1 MTRESLVGKTLGG
14 YALRGEVGEGGTS
27 AVFRAEHP
35 AHGTVAVKVLREKLR
50 HDKTAVTRFVR
61 EARFG
66 ERVRHDN
73 VVQTLEVGET
83 AEGLHFLAIEWA
95 KGELLER
102 YVKMHAPLPYPEVG
116 IIVRQIADA
125 GKSIAVGLVDV
136 KNLWV
141 EPVAL
146 LVERIQTCL
155 KFAPAESLHVTP
167 DCGFSQTARY
177 AANAKMANLSAA
189 ARQLRA
195 A

>member
-1 MTRESLVGKTLGG
+1 M
-14 YALRGEVGEGGTS
+14 
-27 AVFRAEHP
+27 
-35 AHGTVAVKVLREKLR
+35 
-50 HDKTAVTRFVR
+50 
-61 EARFG
+61 
-66 ERVRHDN
+66 
-73 VVQTLEVGET
+73 
-83 AEGLHFLAIEWA
+83 I
-95 KGELLER
+95 
-102 YVKMHAPLPYPEVG
+102 
-116 IIVRQIADA
+116 RQIADA
-125 GKSIAVGLVDV
+125 GKSVAVGLVDV

-155 KFAPAESLHVTP
+155 KFASAESLHVTP